1 MNTER
6 PLKILMLEDSQDDI
20 FLLTRLLQ
28 KAGFSFEALSV
39 DTREEFS
46 QAIVDFRPDV
56 VLSDHGLPQFNS
68 IQALKVCHQEN
79 HYVPFILVTGT
90 VSDEFAMKCMAQ
102 GADDY
107 ILKSDLSRLPD
118 AIRQAVS
125 RHQAKKSGKHK

>member
-1 MNTER
+1 
-6 PLKILMLEDSQDDI
+6 MLEDSQDDV
-20 FLLTRLLQ
+20 FLLKRVLQ
-28 KAGFSFEALSV
+28 KAGFVFDSIVV
-39 DTREEFS
+39 DTREEFN
-46 QAIVDFRPDV
+46 QAIIEFKPDV

-90 VSDEFAMKCMAQ
+90 VSDEFAQKCIAQ

-118 AIRQAVS
+118 AIRNAI
-125 RHQAKKSGKHK
+125 AKHKAM